1 MCKLHGGKSTFPRI
15 AEGRQRCVEARLLHG
30 EETTAKRNKR
40 RLANARLAVLEMTG
54 HPLGLMHG
62 TRTSGRKPSQ
72 TPEAYPQL
80 QQAARQ
86 ILLRNA
92 TSRG

>member
-1 MCKLHGGKSTFPRI
+1 
-15 AEGRQRCVEARLLHG
+15 
-30 EETTAKRNKR
+30 
-40 RLANARLAVLEMTG
+40 VLEMTG